1 MKSKESSTTGQTH
14 SHFKGMEIVGFIILI
29 SIILPIF
36 SVRNALANNQSPSI
50 TATSATSRSRT
61 LPKPSTVVTQN
72 RSQTLSTVLIS
83 QAMGGALTVSNGTNR
98 DAFVKLIE
106 PNSGILLAGFFVKS
120 NSSYTLEQIPDGT
133 YRVLF
138 ALGQGWNPNTQVFT
152 KNKQFAKFN
161 KPLAYT
167 TTQLSNSIQYKVF
180 KITLHPVVG
189 GQARTSGVSEQEFN
203 RY

>member
-1 MKSKESSTTGQTH
+1 MSSQFLNG
-14 SHFKGMEIVGFIILI
+14 KIVSFCFL
-29 SIILPIF
+29 L
-36 SVRNALANNQSPSI
+36 SVSLLTFLGRSVLADN
-50 TATSATSRSRT
+50 SRSPQISSEAITFLSKNTVQLPNILTAKQST
-61 LPKPSTVVTQN
+61 LV
-72 RSQTLSTVLIS
+72 S

-106 PNSGILLAGFFVKS
+106 PNYGILVGAFFVKA

-138 ALGQGWNPNTQVFT
+138 VLGQGWNPNTQTFT
-152 KNKQFAKFN
+152 KNRHFARFDKA
-161 KPLAYT
+161 LAYA
-167 TTQLSNSIQYKVF
+167 TTQLGNSIRFKVF

-189 GQARTSGVSEQEFN
+189 GNTTTSGLNEQEFN

>member
-1 MKSKESSTTGQTH
+1 MSSQ
-14 SHFKGMEIVGFIILI
+14 FLNRKIVSFSFLLGI
-29 SIILPIF
+29 SFLTCF
-36 SVRNALANNQSPSI
+36 GNSVVAEN
-50 TATSATSRSRT
+50 
-61 LPKPSTVVTQN
+61 N
-72 RSQTLSTVLIS
+72 RSQHLSSEAITSLSENTVQPPNIFTAKQSTLVS

-106 PNSGILLAGFFVKS
+106 PNYGILVGAFFVKA

-138 ALGQGWNPNTQVFT
+138 VLGQGWNPNTQTFT
-152 KNKQFAKFN
+152 KNKHFARFD
-161 KPLAYT
+161 KPLAYA
-167 TTQLSNSIQYKVF
+167 TTQLGSSIRFKVF

-189 GQARTSGVSEQEFN
+189 GNTTTSGLNEQEFN

>member
-1 MKSKESSTTGQTH
+1 MSDKNTLKYLQHYRRNRPTLKGKKIIGTLVSLSFLIFATRSIAIAHKPSTPATYQ
-14 SHFKGMEIVGFIILI
+14 SRM
-29 SIILPIF
+29 
-36 SVRNALANNQSPSI
+36 LANS
-50 TATSATSRSRT
+50 T
-61 LPKPSTVVTQN
+61 TVVTQK
-72 RSQTLSTVLIS
+72 RSQPLSTVLIS

-152 KNKQFAKFN
+152 KNKQFAKFD